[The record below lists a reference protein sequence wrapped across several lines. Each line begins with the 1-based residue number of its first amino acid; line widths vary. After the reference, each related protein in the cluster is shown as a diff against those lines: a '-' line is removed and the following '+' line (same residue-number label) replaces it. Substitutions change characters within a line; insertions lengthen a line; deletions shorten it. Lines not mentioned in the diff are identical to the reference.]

1 MSVLSASVPSPAVS
15 SRRCARLPSVG
26 PPRSEWTSSDRQIL
40 FNRIAPVYDRLN
52 DLLTVGQHRV
62 WKRMS
67 VSWSGAKKGD
77 SVLDL
82 CCGSG
87 DLAFLLSEKV
97 GPHGKVT
104 AVDFSKDQLSIAS
117 TKQQLFWKACYQNI
131 EWIEGD
137 ALDLPF
143 EDATFDAVTMG
154 FGLRNLVDRYKAFNE
169 IYRVLKE
176 GSRVSILDFNK
187 STDASVDFLQ
197 GWIIDNV
204 VVPAGN
210 AYGLSKEY
218 AYLRSSIAEFLTGK
232 EQEKMAVEVGFS
244 NVRHYEIAGGLMGNL
259 VASR

>member
-1 MSVLSASVPSPAVS
+1 MSVLTASVSSPAVS
-15 SRRCARLPSVG
+15 GRFRRSSRLPSVG
-26 PPRSEWTSSDRQIL
+26 SVRSEWTSSERQVL
-40 FNRIAPVYDRLN
+40 FSRIAPVYDHLN
-52 DLLTVGQHRV
+52 DLLTLGQHRV

-87 DLAFLLSEKV
+87 DIAFLLSDKV

-104 AVDFSKDQLSIAS
+104 AVDFSRDQLSIAS
-117 TKQQLFWKACYQNI
+117 TKQQSFWKACYKNI

-143 EDATFDAVTMG
+143 GDATFDAVTMG
-154 FGLRNLVDRYKAFNE
+154 YGLRNLIDRYKAFKE

-176 GSRVSILDFNK
+176 GSMVSILDFNK
-187 STDASVDFLQ
+187 STDASVGFVQ

-218 AYLRSSIAEFLTGK
+218 AYLRSSIAEFLTG
-232 EQEKMAVEVGFS
+232 
-244 NVRHYEIAGGLMGNL
+244 
-259 VASR
+259 